1 MLYQLY
7 SIYDKV
13 AGLFSEPFCA
23 ANVGLAVR
31 RFNYLMSNSKMVA
44 SDCQLYKLGEVNLSS
59 GLITA
64 PVLASDI
71 EFICNYA
78 EASGE

>member
-1 MLYQLY
+1 MCYQLY

-23 ANVGLAVR
+23 ANVALAVR

-44 SDCQLYKLGEVNLSS
+44 SDCQLYKLGSIDLSS
-59 GLITA
+59 GVITV
-64 PVLASDI
+64 PTLASDI

-78 EASGE
+78 EAQNE